1 MTRIRRSPVVSP
13 SLLLLHSFRSQQCA
27 PLLYVYADGSSD
39 LYFTLNSIPTICRY
53 LDYIEEKK
61 DIGMIIRLYER
72 CLVACASY
80 PGTHFH
86 PTL

>member
-1 MTRIRRSPVVSP
+1 MGAGCGFNSAG
-13 SLLLLHSFRSQQCA
+13 LL
-27 PLLYVYADGSSD
+27 
-39 LYFTLNSIPTICRY
+39 CRY

-80 PGTHFH
+80 PGNLLFLTSVCRS
-86 PTL
+86 LQI

>member
-1 MTRIRRSPVVSP
+1 MLI
-13 SLLLLHSFRSQQCA
+13 LLLLN
-27 PLLYVYADGSSD
+27 L
-39 LYFTLNSIPTICRY
+39 CRY

-80 PGTHFH
+80 PGTLLLFM
-86 PTL
+86 PIFS

>member
-1 MTRIRRSPVVSP
+1 MALFPILPSQSSHFTKAFRWPLTVTAGLHVVVWP
-13 SLLLLHSFRSQQCA
+13 PTPR
-27 PLLYVYADGSSD
+27 
-39 LYFTLNSIPTICRY
+39 LNRQHDRNCRY

-80 PGTHFH
+80 PGM
-86 PTL
+86 LRD

>member
-1 MTRIRRSPVVSP
+1 MSMLTM
-13 SLLLLHSFRSQQCA
+13 LL
-27 PLLYVYADGSSD
+27 
-39 LYFTLNSIPTICRY
+39 NWCRY

-80 PGTHFH
+80 PGTLLFLMHIFLR
-86 PTL
+86 TQGAK

>member
-1 MTRIRRSPVVSP
+1 MLTM
-13 SLLLLHSFRSQQCA
+13 LL
-27 PLLYVYADGSSD
+27 
-39 LYFTLNSIPTICRY
+39 NWCRY

-80 PGTHFH
+80 PGTLLFLMHIFLR
-86 PTL
+86 TQGAK

>member
-1 MTRIRRSPVVSP
+1 MLHGSVPNLAIAVFPFYEGVSLPIDSHSWSACCCVAARP
-13 SLLLLHSFRSQQCA
+13 SSNRQHDR
-27 PLLYVYADGSSD
+27 
-39 LYFTLNSIPTICRY
+39 NCRY

-80 PGTHFH
+80 PGM
-86 PTL
+86 LRD